1 MTKEA
6 NKGEF
11 GGAVGVGKIAQ
22 WVRVLTAFAQSS
34 VLSTCLMWFIVACE
48 IHLLW
53 IQHPLVSAYTSIR
66 VVHKLNTDVHTQF
79 FIILKRVKDV

>member
-1 MTKEA
+1 MTKELI
-6 NKGEF
+6 KEC
-11 GGAVGVGKIAQ
+11 GGGVGVGEVSQ
-22 WVRVLTAFAQSS
+22 WLRVLTAFAQSS
-34 VLSTCLMWFIVACE
+34 VLSTRLMWFIVAYE

-66 VVHKLNTDVHTQF
+66 VVHINSTQMYTQF